1 MARPV
6 PMPPPGF
13 DDLSSEEKVGYV
25 QSLWD
30 LISADQSEILV
41 PEWHRSELKRR
52 LRERE
57 GSDADSRIWNEVQSE
72 LRQNLNADRGD

>member
-1 MARPV
+1 
-6 PMPPPGF
+6 MPPPGF
-13 DDLSSEEKVGYV
+13 DDLSSEEKVSYV

-30 LISADQSEILV
+30 LISADQSEIPV

-57 GSDADSRIWNEVQSE
+57 GSAADSRSWDEVRSE
-72 LRQNLNADRGD
+72 LRRNLNSDRGD

>member
-6 PMPPPGF
+6 PTPPPGF
-13 DDLSSEEKVGYV
+13 DDLSSEEKVSYV

-30 LISADQSEILV
+30 LISADESKILV

-57 GSDADSRIWNEVQSE
+57 GRDAESRSWDVWAANFD
-72 LRQNLNADRGD
+72 AT

>member
-1 MARPV
+1 MASPV

-13 DDLSSEEKVGYV
+13 DDLSSEEKVSYV

-30 LISADQSEILV
+30 LISADESKIPV
-41 PEWHRSELKRR
+41 PDWHRSELKHR

-57 GSDADSRIWNEVQSE
+57 ETDAESRSWDEVRSE
-72 LRQNLNADRGD
+72 LLHDLKSDRRD

>member
-1 MARPV
+1 MARSV

-13 DDLSSEEKVGYV
+13 EELSPDDKVSYV

-30 LISADQSEILV
+30 LISADLSKMPV

-57 GSDADSRIWNEVQSE
+57 GRSGELHSWDEVRTE
-72 LRQNLNADRGD
+72 LRRDLNSD

>member
-1 MARPV
+1 MAKPV

-13 DDLSSEEKVGYV
+13 DNLSSEEKVSYV

-30 LISADQSEILV
+30 LVSADQSKIPV
-41 PEWHRSELKRR
+41 PRWHRSELESR

-57 GSDADSRIWNEVQSE
+57 GRVAESSSWDEVRDELHRDLDS
-72 LRQNLNADRGD
+72 DRGE

>member
-1 MARPV
+1 
-6 PMPPPGF
+6 MPPPGF
-13 DDLSSEEKVGYV
+13 DDLSSEEKVSYV

-30 LISADQSEILV
+30 LISADQSKIPV

-57 GSDADSRIWNEVQSE
+57 GSDADSRSWDEVRSE
-72 LRQNLNADRGD
+72 LRRNLNSDRGD